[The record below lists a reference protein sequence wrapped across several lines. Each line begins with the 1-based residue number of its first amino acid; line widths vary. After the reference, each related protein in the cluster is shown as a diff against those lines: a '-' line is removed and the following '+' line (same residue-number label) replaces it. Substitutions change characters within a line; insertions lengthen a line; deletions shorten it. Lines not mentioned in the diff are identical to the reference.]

1 LGFPDDKRTDR
12 RGSSVSLE
20 LVKTISSECAASSGD
35 GFGFVTKH
43 SVVGR
48 NGSLFGFLE
57 KSAVLSDDCEGEL
70 VVSLGDDCYC
80 VAVSGLEGELAS
92 SMRTATA

>member
-20 LVKTISSECAASSGD
+20 LVKTISSECAASSED

-43 SVVGR
+43 SVVGVMEACLVSWR
-48 NGSLFGFLE
+48 RVRF
-57 KSAVLSDDCEGEL
+57 LSDDCEGEL
-70 VVSLGDDCYC
+70 VVPLGDDCYC
-80 VAVSGLEGELAS
+80 VAVSELEGELVSGKCA
-92 SMRTATA
+92 ATA